1 MNMLGSNTASQMI
14 DFIDH
19 QKTIIE
25 LTKSECANIEVR
37 SNPQGSQSFDL
48 PQNLK
53 RQTGP
58 NRARKDSYSALLLG
72 NWFAKIYYDMYEAQ
86 AKPKPVNDFIPRII
100 K

>member
-1 MNMLGSNTASQMI
+1 MKV

-25 LTKSECANIEVR
+25 LTKSECANSEVV
-37 SNPQGSQSFDL
+37 SNPQGSQSFQL

-58 NRARKDSYSALLLG
+58 NRARKDSYSALVLG
-72 NWFAKIYYDMYEAQ
+72 NWFNKILFDMGRVEAAK
-86 AKPKPVNDFIPRII
+86 KPTSTFVPFAI
-100 K
+100 